1 MIDSRAA
8 RRVARL
14 RLVAAVATSA
24 SGDRQRTLD
33 GNVPVELAA
42 EVAQQTEHQLTID
55 SAVVQHSVRKFSD
68 STAVRSIDIMNI
80 NNFLIFMNSMV
91 RSH

>member
-1 MIDSRAA
+1 MLLNDVMIDSRAA

-33 GNVPVELAA
+33 GNVPVELAV

-55 SAVVQHSVRKFSD
+55 SAVVQLTRFTHDARAAFTD
-68 STAVRSIDIMNI
+68 
-80 NNFLIFMNSMV
+80 
-91 RSH
+91 